1 MRNRISLLCVA
12 LGALVSA
19 AGTSVAADTH
29 VIVATDDLQLSYNGQ
44 KSPLITVSD
53 LKKGDTVEVQVPENT
68 DFRHG
73 FITIKTSP
81 PPIITIEDPVLKC
94 GEPESA
100 KPNAVLKEDCV
111 PGAMSQFGKTF
122 KGSMKLIVLEKF
134 KDDVPFWCVQ
144 HKEVMRGV
152 LKLQAALTR

>member
-1 MRNRISLLCVA
+1 MRSRISLLCVA

-19 AGTSVAADTH
+19 AATSVAADTH
-29 VIVATDDLQLSYNGQ
+29 VIVATDDLQWSYNGQ

-53 LKKGDTVEVQVPENT
+53 LKKGDIVEVQVPENT

-73 FITIKTSP
+73 FITIKKSP
-81 PPIITIEDPVLKC
+81 LPISTIEDPVLKC

-100 KPNAVLKEDCV
+100 KPNAVLKEDCA

-122 KGSMKLIVLEKF
+122 KGSMKLIVLETF

-144 HKEVMRGV
+144 HKQVMQGV